1 MAQSAGWRAAPPS
14 FLRWL
19 RTSWIFLFPVRSFL
33 CHSHRMD
40 ILCFH
45 HRDIGILILLSFPS
59 FLCLFPNMLGCRDH
73 SFRWPY
79 WPFRQNRFFLKGLK
93 PPRGGLPFLF
103 PDFPF
108 PFLFLNLKFRPDTF
122 LAMNASFSSRTQN
135 VSSSLFDMNPSSPSS
150 SSTQKPSSP
159 SYSPCSMMKNVL
171 LRLPP

>member
-1 MAQSAGWRAAPPS
+1 MAQSDGWRAAPPS

-19 RTSWIFLFPVRSFL
+19 RTSWISLSPVRSFL

-40 ILCFH
+40 NLCFH
-45 HRDIGILILLSFPS
+45 HRDIGILFSFLPLLSFAFSPI
-59 FLCLFPNMLGCRDH
+59 CLVLGIIV
-73 SFRWPY
+73 FV
-79 WPFRQNRFFLKGLK
+79 
-93 PPRGGLPFLF
+93 
-103 PDFPF
+103 
-108 PFLFLNLKFRPDTF
+108 PDTF